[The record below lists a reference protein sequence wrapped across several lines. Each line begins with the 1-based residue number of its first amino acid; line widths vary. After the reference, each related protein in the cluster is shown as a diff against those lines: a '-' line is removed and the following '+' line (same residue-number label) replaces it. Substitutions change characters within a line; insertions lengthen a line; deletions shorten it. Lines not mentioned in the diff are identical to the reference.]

1 MALEVKY
8 GSQPNPMGFHE
19 GGRRIVSCDGGQIT
33 GFDAYVSHLG
43 GFAEPTLN
51 ALRVICSSGRIQVE
65 YEQGSFAD
73 TAVFGLLPPDV
84 AGLVKPIRG
93 RGSSP
98 QQLCC
103 ARDQCTD

>member
-1 MALEVKY
+1 MALEGKY

-19 GGRRIVSCDGGQIT
+19 GGRRIVSCDGGHIT

-51 ALRVICSSGRIQVE
+51 ALRLICSSGRIQVE

-93 RGSSP
+93 RQS
-98 QQLCC
+98 
-103 ARDQCTD
+103 